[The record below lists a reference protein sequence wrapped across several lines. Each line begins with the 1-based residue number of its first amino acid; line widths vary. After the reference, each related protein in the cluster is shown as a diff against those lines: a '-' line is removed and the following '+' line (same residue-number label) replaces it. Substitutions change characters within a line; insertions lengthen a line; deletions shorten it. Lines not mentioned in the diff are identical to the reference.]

1 MVAERCWVKASLT
14 ILNSPDITINSVST
28 HRWAF
33 TVDCSPF
40 IVLMNRTPAWIVDV
54 TTSRSSH
61 IRRLLRILGLDCIF
75 TSSRS
80 SKGPQADFYFIVSGV
95 SIMSLERTVPGVLVS
110 FVSRIGVTV
119 GRIAPVPVAV
129 TSLVLLDGIVVD
141 ELWVETTDLVAEVV
155 VFVKPSGL
163 ITEAVVLVGA
173 A

>member
-1 MVAERCWVKASLT
+1 
-14 ILNSPDITINSVST
+14 
-28 HRWAF
+28 
-33 TVDCSPF
+33 
-40 IVLMNRTPAWIVDV
+40 
-54 TTSRSSH
+54 
-61 IRRLLRILGLDCIF
+61 
-75 TSSRS
+75 
-80 SKGPQADFYFIVSGV
+80 
-95 SIMSLERTVPGVLVS
+95 MSLERTVPGVLVS